1 MGRPRLILVT
11 GPAGSG
17 KTTLA
22 YALGTAIG
30 CPVVSRDAIKEGMV
44 AAEPGFAA
52 TTSDPLSL
60 RTYEVFFATLD
71 LLLRAEVTTVAEAAF
86 GHRLWTQ
93 GLRSLNGLADLRV
106 VRCPVADDEARSR
119 MQRRLVGDPTRTAH
133 ADSEHLAAPPDFTPL
148 TVAAPT
154 LDVATDDGY
163 QPDLPPW
170 WRSAGAD
177 PGGIVINLQTR
188 WIRTWIR

>member
-11 GPAGSG
+11 GPPGSG

-22 YALGTAIG
+22 YALGAAIG
-30 CPVVSRDAIKEGMV
+30 CPVVSRDAIKEGMA
-44 AAEPGFAA
+44 AAEPGFTA
-52 TTSDPLSL
+52 TMSDPLSL
-60 RTYEVFFATLD
+60 RTYEVFFKMLE

-93 GLRSLNGLADLRV
+93 GLRPLTGLADLRLV
-106 VRCPVADDEARSR
+106 HCTVGEDEARSR
-119 MQRRLVGDPTRTAH
+119 MRRRLACEPTSAAH
-133 ADSEHLAAPPDFTPL
+133 ADSEHLAAPPGFTPL

-163 QPDLPPW
+163 QPELAAVVTFC
-170 WRSAGAD
+170 R
-177 PGGIVINLQTR
+177 N
-188 WIRTWIR
+188 

>member
-1 MGRPRLILVT
+1 MGRPTLILVT

-86 GHRLWTQ
+86 GHQLWTQ
-93 GLRSLNGLADLRV
+93 GLRSLTGPADLRV
-106 VRCPVADDEARSR
+106 VRCKVAADEARSR
-119 MQRRLVGDPTRTAH
+119 MRRRLIGDSTRAAH
-133 ADSEHLAAPPDFTPL
+133 ADREHLAAPPEFTPL

-163 QPDLPPW
+163 QPDLPALVAFCQ
-170 WRSAGAD
+170 S
-177 PGGIVINLQTR
+177 
-188 WIRTWIR
+188 

>member
-52 TTSDPLSL
+52 TTGDPLSL
-60 RTYEVFFATLD
+60 RTYDVFFATLD

-86 GHRLWTQ
+86 GHQLWTR
-93 GLRSLNGLADLRV
+93 GLRSLTGPADLRV
-106 VRCPVADDEARSR
+106 VRCAVAADEARSR
-119 MQRRLVGDPTRTAH
+119 MRRRLVSTPTRTAH

-148 TVAAPT
+148 TCAAPT
-154 LDVATDDGY
+154 LDVVTDDGY
-163 QPDLPPW
+163 QPELAALVAFC
-170 WRSAGAD
+170 RS
-177 PGGIVINLQTR
+177 
-188 WIRTWIR
+188 

>member
-22 YALGTAIG
+22 YALGAAVG

-60 RTYEVFFATLD
+60 RTYDVFFATLD

-93 GLRSLNGLADLRV
+93 GLRSLTDVADLRV
-106 VRCPVADDEARSR
+106 VRCAVAEDEARSR
-119 MQRRLVGDPTRTAH
+119 MRRRLVSNPTRTAH

-154 LDVATDDGY
+154 LDVVTDDGY
-163 QPDLPPW
+163 QPELAALVAFC
-170 WRSAGAD
+170 RS
-177 PGGIVINLQTR
+177 
-188 WIRTWIR
+188 